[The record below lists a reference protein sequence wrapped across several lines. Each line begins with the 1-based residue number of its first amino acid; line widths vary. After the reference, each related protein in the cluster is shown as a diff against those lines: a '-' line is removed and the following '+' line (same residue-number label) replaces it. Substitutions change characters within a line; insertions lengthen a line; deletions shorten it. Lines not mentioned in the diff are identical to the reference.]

1 MLCDKCGAYM
11 LLLGD
16 RRFVTC
22 TECGAVLDTRQGL
35 ELN

>member
-22 TECGAVLDTRQGL
+22 TECGAVLDTKKGL
-35 ELN
+35 ENE